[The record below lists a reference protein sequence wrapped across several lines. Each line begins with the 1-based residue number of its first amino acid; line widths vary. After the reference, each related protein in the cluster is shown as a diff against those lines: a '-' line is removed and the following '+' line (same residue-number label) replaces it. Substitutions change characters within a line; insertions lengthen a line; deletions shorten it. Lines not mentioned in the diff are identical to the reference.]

1 MTGRQL
7 ALLCAAAM
15 VTTPAAAASTDLFHV
30 TCRDFLTA
38 GKEDIGY
45 TLAWL
50 DGYYADKRRP
60 PVINSTQFIAKAK
73 KLAEFCAANPTVSLI
88 KAGDKLFG
96 RK

>member
-1 MTGRQL
+1 MACRHL
-7 ALLCAAAM
+7 AWICAAVMMASSSS
-15 VTTPAAAASTDLFHV
+15 AAPIDLFHV
-30 TCRDFLTA
+30 TCRDFLSA

-73 KLAEFCAANPTVSLI
+73 KLAQFCAANPTVSLI
-88 KAGDKLFG
+88 RAGDKLFG